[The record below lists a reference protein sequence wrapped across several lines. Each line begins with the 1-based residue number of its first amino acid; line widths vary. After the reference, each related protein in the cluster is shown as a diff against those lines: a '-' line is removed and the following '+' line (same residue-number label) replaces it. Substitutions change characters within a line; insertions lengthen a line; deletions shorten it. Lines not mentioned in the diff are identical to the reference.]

1 MKRLLLLL
9 IVVGGL
15 ILGTDMDLKA
25 QSAAKEEMRVAKAPL
40 FRDPIHDGA
49 ADPMVIYNEQEK
61 AWYMFYTN
69 RRANVPTQGTN
80 WCYGTRIG
88 VAVMNGISE
97 QRGFSDSHLFRA
109 RIQDPMHLHNS
120 SSFRDPC

>member
-49 ADPMVIYNEQEK
+49 ADTFSLSVLMKVILC
-61 AWYMFYTN
+61 
-69 RRANVPTQGTN
+69 R
-80 WCYGTRIG
+80 
-88 VAVMNGISE
+88 S
-97 QRGFSDSHLFRA
+97 L
-109 RIQDPMHLHNS
+109 
-120 SSFRDPC
+120 

>member
-49 ADPMVIYNEQEK
+49 ADPMVIYNE
-61 AWYMFYTN
+61 
-69 RRANVPTQGTN
+69 
-80 WCYGTRIG
+80 
-88 VAVMNGISE
+88 
-97 QRGFSDSHLFRA
+97 
-109 RIQDPMHLHNS
+109 
-120 SSFRDPC
+120 

>member
-88 VAVMNGISE
+88 VQS
-97 QRGFSDSHLFRA
+97 A
-109 RIQDPMHLHNS
+109 RITGRTGIM
-120 SSFRDPC
+120 

>member
-88 VAVMNGISE
+88 VAVSISTST
-97 QRGFSDSHLFRA
+97 FSRSFLIRA
-109 RIQDPMHLHNS
+109 RKKYVLGS
-120 SSFRDPC
+120 SCSV

>member
-80 WCYGTRIG
+80 WNQDRRGSQHGSREELELCRCIG
-88 VAVMNGISE
+88 S
-97 QRGFSDSHLFRA
+97 
-109 RIQDPMHLHNS
+109 
-120 SSFRDPC
+120 

>member
-69 RRANVPTQGTN
+69 RRANVLRKEP
-80 WCYGTRIG
+80 IG
-88 VAVMNGISE
+88 VMEPGSAWQS
-97 QRGFSDSHLFRA
+97 A
-109 RIQDPMHLHNS
+109 RITERTGIM
-120 SSFRDPC
+120 

>member
-69 RRANVPTQGTN
+69 RRANVPKEP
-80 WCYGTRIG
+80 IG
-88 VAVMNGISE
+88 VMEPGSAWQS
-97 QRGFSDSHLFRA
+97 A
-109 RIQDPMHLHNS
+109 RITGRTGIM
-120 SSFRDPC
+120 

>member
-40 FRDPIHDGA
+40 FRDPFMTGQQIR
-49 ADPMVIYNEQEK
+49 
-61 AWYMFYTN
+61 W
-69 RRANVPTQGTN
+69 
-80 WCYGTRIG
+80 
-88 VAVMNGISE
+88 
-97 QRGFSDSHLFRA
+97 
-109 RIQDPMHLHNS
+109 
-120 SSFRDPC
+120 